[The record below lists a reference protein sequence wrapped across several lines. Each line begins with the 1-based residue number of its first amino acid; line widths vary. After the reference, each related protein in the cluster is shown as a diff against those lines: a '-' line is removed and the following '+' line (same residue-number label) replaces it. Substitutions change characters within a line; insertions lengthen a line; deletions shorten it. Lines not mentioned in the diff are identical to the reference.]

1 MSQGK
6 PRDSRKEQQWR
17 RWILQWQKSGLSVR
31 AFCVQYD
38 LSQPSFYAWRRAI
51 KQRDAAVGT
60 FVPVRVVP
68 DGVPAVDPSATIP
81 LEVVLS
87 CGRWLR
93 VRPGF
98 DPATLRQLL
107 AVLEEVPSC

>member
-17 RWILQWQKSGLSVR
+17 RWIRQWQTSGLSIR
-31 AFCVQYD
+31 AFCARHD

-51 KQRDAAVGT
+51 KQRDASTGT

-68 DGVPAVDPSATIP
+68 DGVPDVDPSSTTR
-81 LEVVLS
+81 LEVILS
-87 CGRWLR
+87 CGRRLR
-93 VRPGF
+93 VPPGF
-98 DPATLRQLL
+98 DPVTLRQLL
-107 AVLEEVPSC
+107 AVLEEAPPC